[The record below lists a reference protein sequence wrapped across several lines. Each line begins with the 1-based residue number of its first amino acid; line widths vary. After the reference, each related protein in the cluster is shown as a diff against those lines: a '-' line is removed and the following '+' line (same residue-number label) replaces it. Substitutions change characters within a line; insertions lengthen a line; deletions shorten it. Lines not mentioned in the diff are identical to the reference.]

1 LKYTTNGGKNW
12 EFGFYDKTHLPVFN
26 NNFIY
31 INHLIWGKD
40 NNIIAFADSGY
51 YWKTKDLKNWE
62 KKQFK
67 FESIYIVQDVTY
79 LDDLILVSF
88 GDIVYFSENFGDTWD
103 TLYNAKNEDN
113 KIIISEMSIVDKN
126 NLFFSYF
133 DYIYDNNSTVML
145 LKFDLKEK
153 KWTKISDFPVFPN
166 IIKFYSD
173 DNAFFYRSDFEG
185 FNTVFN
191 SKNGG
196 NSWERILQLPF
207 PEHNYMNNFTLLD
220 SLNGYYSNQYQVMIR
235 TNDGF
240 KTHYFDS
247 TYSNFSGMPMST
259 LSKVGENKWLVTN
272 ITGKIFK
279 YTDEEDI
286 GVSVEDTQENYNTHN
301 SLIFPNPSSDK
312 ISIDL
317 GGVAKADLV
326 VYDILGNEIM
336 SIPKY
341 TNKSEIDISNLSI
354 GTYTIQLQTS
364 TGSMSQRLLVNR

>member
-1 LKYTTNGGKNW
+1 
-12 EFGFYDKTHLPVFN
+12 
-26 NNFIY
+26 
-31 INHLIWGKD
+31 
-40 NNIIAFADSGY
+40 
-51 YWKTKDLKNWE
+51 
-62 KKQFK
+62 
-67 FESIYIVQDVTY
+67 
-79 LDDLILVSF
+79 
-88 GDIVYFSENFGDTWD
+88 
-103 TLYNAKNEDN
+103 
-113 KIIISEMSIVDKN
+113 
-126 NLFFSYF
+126 
-133 DYIYDNNSTVML
+133 
-145 LKFDLKEK
+145 
-153 KWTKISDFPVFPN
+153 
-166 IIKFYSD
+166 
-173 DNAFFYRSDFEG
+173 
-185 FNTVFN
+185 
-191 SKNGG
+191 
-196 NSWERILQLPF
+196 
-207 PEHNYMNNFTLLD
+207 MNNFTLLD